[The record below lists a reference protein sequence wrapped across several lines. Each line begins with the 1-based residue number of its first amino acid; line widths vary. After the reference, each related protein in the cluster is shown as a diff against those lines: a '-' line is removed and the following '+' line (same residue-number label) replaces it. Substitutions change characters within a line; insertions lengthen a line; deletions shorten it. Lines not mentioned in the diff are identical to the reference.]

1 MPECGPVTIV
11 VEIGGTSVKI
21 GFAEGPR
28 PHGFTRTSPT
38 AGIRVA
44 DPVAALAALIE
55 EASVEAGLSPG
66 RVVATVPGFI
76 DLDGDRVLAVA
87 NVPELNG
94 RRLATDLSAA
104 LGLDVVL
111 ERDVTLQL
119 LGERRNGV
127 ALGETHVLAVYFGTG
142 VGAAYLADGRIF
154 RGGGWA
160 MELGHAPVY
169 GEGRSLPGLRAD
181 SLEAYASGRT
191 LSALA
196 QEHGLPVGSLFSAAS
211 GDLRGALDTLV
222 RDQAFAVAT
231 AIALLSPRVVVIG
244 GGVVAMADYPR
255 NTLVSTIAEHLPLP
269 QSIRPL
275 DLRWATLGWQAA
287 IWGAIALGEDLEVR
301 QAPAAPQ
308 VGISPCLCGP
318 HGKQLSP

>member
-1 MPECGPVTIV
+1 MPACGPVTIV

-21 GFAEGPR
+21 GFAEGAR

-44 DPVAALAALIE
+44 DPIAALAALIGS
-55 EASVEAGLSPG
+55 ASAEAGLSPG

-76 DLDGDRVLAVA
+76 DLDRDRVLAAA

-94 RRLATDLSAA
+94 RRLATELSAA

-111 ERDVTLQL
+111 ERDVVLQL
-119 LGERRNGV
+119 LGECRNGV
-127 ALGETHVLAVYFGTG
+127 AVGETHVLAVYFGTG
-142 VGAAYLADGRIF
+142 IGAAYLADGSIF

-160 MELGHAPVY
+160 MELGHAPVH
-169 GEGRSLPGLRAD
+169 GQGRSLPGLRAD
-181 SLEAYASGRT
+181 SLEVYASGRT

-196 QEHGLPVGSLFSAAS
+196 QAHGLPVGSLFSAA
-211 GDLRGALDTLV
+211 GPDLRAALDALV

-244 GGVVAMADYPR
+244 GGVVDMVDYPR
-255 NTLVSTIAEHLPLP
+255 NALAAAIAAHLPLP

-287 IWGAIALGEDLEVR
+287 IWGAIALG
-301 QAPAAPQ
+301 
-308 VGISPCLCGP
+308 
-318 HGKQLSP
+318 